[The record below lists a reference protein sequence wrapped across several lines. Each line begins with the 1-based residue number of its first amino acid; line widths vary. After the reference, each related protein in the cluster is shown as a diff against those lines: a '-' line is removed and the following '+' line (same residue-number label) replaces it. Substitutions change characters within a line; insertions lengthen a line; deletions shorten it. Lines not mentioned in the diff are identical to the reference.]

1 MGLRKGNSSHLYHR
15 SLADWR
21 LPAAAVGIAGVLA
34 LFGNAGRSWLSFD
47 RPALDAGEFWRLLTC
62 HFVHLGVSHLL
73 LNVLGLLLI
82 WYLIASSLSQA
93 HWLFVTLFVIVG
105 IDLGLWFLE
114 PQLVWYVGLSG
125 LLHGL
130 LAAGIV
136 AGFRSGRIDVWILG
150 VALVGK
156 LAYEQMVGPLPGS
169 EQSTGGAV
177 IVASHLY
184 GAVAGL
190 VAAALVMI
198 RVRRPASI

>member
-1 MGLRKGNSSHLYHR
+1 MGLSKGDSSHLQNR

-21 LPAAAVGIAGVLA
+21 LPAAAVGIAGVFA
-34 LFGNAGRSWLSFD
+34 LFGDAGRSSLSFY
-47 RPALDAGEFWRLLTC
+47 RPALDGGEFWRLLTC

-73 LNVLGLLLI
+73 LNVLGLLLV

-93 HWLFVTLFVIVG
+93 QWLFVTVLVIVG

-114 PQLVWYVGLSG
+114 PQLLWYVGLSG

-136 AGFRSGRIDVWILG
+136 AGFRSGRMDVWILG
-150 VALVGK
+150 LALASK
-156 LAYEQMVGPLPGS
+156 LVYEQLVGPLPGS

-190 VAAALVMI
+190 VAAGLVMI